1 MQVMEEGERL
11 SKKQSSMEGTIKKLR
26 QQIRDL
32 EATQGQA
39 ASKLA
44 GEESKL
50 EAAVKARQQA
60 EASLAASLQQHK
72 AEADQ
77 QKQQYE
83 ALLARARSSQVCR
96 APSHHATGPL
106 ISSSL
111 PPPPSHRAMPPLI
124 MPWPPSSVQVCSQAL
139 AGRVDA
145 SLICVI
151 GCAVLLAAVL
161 AGFMYT
167 RYQHAVPLL
176 LLDRAAIIML
186 CTCTLV
192 MLQIRHWQPVISSTA
207 QGTFRA

>member
-1 MQVMEEGERL
+1 MEEGERL

-32 EATQGQA
+32 EATQSQA

-106 ISSSL
+106 ITSSL
-111 PPPPSHRAMPPLI
+111 PPPLSSCHAPSAVQVCHPPSHHAMPPLI
-124 MPWPPSSVQVCSQAL
+124 SPVLQAKPQL
-139 AGRVDA
+139 AGLMQV
-145 SLICVI
+145 
-151 GCAVLLAAVL
+151 
-161 AGFMYT
+161 
-167 RYQHAVPLL
+167 
-176 LLDRAAIIML
+176 
-186 CTCTLV
+186 
-192 MLQIRHWQPVISSTA
+192 
-207 QGTFRA
+207 

>member
-1 MQVMEEGERL
+1 MIREVMQVVAKLCWNRPSGTKIGTLHCIALHCIALHCIVSHYYRRAVWRLRLAWGAQVMEEGERL

-32 EATQGQA
+32 EATQSQA

-83 ALLARARSSQVCR
+83 ALLARARSSQVCH
-96 APSHHATGPL
+96 ASSHHATGPI

-111 PPPPSHRAMPPLI
+111 PPPLSSCHAHSHRAMLPLI
-124 MPWPPSSVQVCSQAL
+124 SPSLQAKPQL
-139 AGRVDA
+139 AGLMQV
-145 SLICVI
+145 
-151 GCAVLLAAVL
+151 
-161 AGFMYT
+161 
-167 RYQHAVPLL
+167 
-176 LLDRAAIIML
+176 
-186 CTCTLV
+186 
-192 MLQIRHWQPVISSTA
+192 
-207 QGTFRA
+207 